1 MVSPFEWGK
10 TVEMVGG
17 IAYTAWV
24 LGSEELDCNVRAQRV
39 VSSCGV
45 FSGETLSD
53 YMAGPELALELGRAR
68 WKLVKIGTRIRGG
81 QTSVSSIAPANA
93 LEPFK
98 ERG

>member
-1 MVSPFEWGK
+1 
-10 TVEMVGG
+10 MVGG

-24 LGSEELDCNVRAQRV
+24 LGSEELGCNVFAQRV
-39 VSSCGV
+39 VFPYGV
-45 FSGETLSD
+45 FSGETLPGC
-53 YMAGPELALELGRAR
+53 MVGPELALGLGRAR
-68 WKLVKIGTRIRGG
+68 WKLVEIGTRIRGG